1 MPYPGGRLRD
11 GSAPPPQAGCILSNW
26 GLTVLKGDGE
36 WERLPSSLPSL
47 EYLPLKC
54 KAYIS
59 AGYFWSCWG
68 RQRNLFCV
76 GKIFVLGK
84 KIIRKE
90 LAQSWNMTTNVQNY
104 D

>member
-11 GSAPPPQAGCILSNW
+11 GSASPPHTGCILSNW

-54 KAYIS
+54 EAYIPPGDFWCIG
-59 AGYFWSCWG
+59 ADNAMYFLLGRFLCWE
-68 RQRNLFCV
+68 
-76 GKIFVLGK
+76 K
-84 KIIRKE
+84 KSFEK
-90 LAQSWNMTTNVQNY
+90 S
-104 D
+104 